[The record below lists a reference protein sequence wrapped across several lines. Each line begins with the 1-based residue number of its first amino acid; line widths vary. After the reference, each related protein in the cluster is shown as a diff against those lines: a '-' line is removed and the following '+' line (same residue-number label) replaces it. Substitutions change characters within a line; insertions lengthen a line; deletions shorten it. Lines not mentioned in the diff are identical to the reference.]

1 LAWYEFDP
9 SWLLVKTLKAVGL
22 AKAIH
27 VANVDSRIVE
37 REAA

>member
-9 SWLLVKTLKAVGL
+9 SWIQIKLLKMLGV
-22 AKAIH
+22 AKSVQ
-27 VANVDSRIVE
+27 VAKIPTVQAE

>member
-9 SWLLVKTLKAVGL
+9 SWIQIKLLKFLGIARSVRV
-22 AKAIH
+22 AKVTTAL
-27 VANVDSRIVE
+27 VE

>member
-9 SWLLVKTLKAVGL
+9 SWLLLKVMGVFGLVWGVKFARVETRLT
-22 AKAIH
+22 
-27 VANVDSRIVE
+27 E